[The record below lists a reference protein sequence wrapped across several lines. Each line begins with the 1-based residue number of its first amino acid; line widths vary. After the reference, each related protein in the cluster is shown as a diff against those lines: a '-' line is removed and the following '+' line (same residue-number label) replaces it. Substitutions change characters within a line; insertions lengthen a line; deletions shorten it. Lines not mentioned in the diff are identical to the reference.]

1 MDHILAA
8 CIGATIVFGSFLLA
22 EKYDKEMYAPV
33 LKSDGVW
40 YINKEKYKQHLK
52 KYAKTMRKT
61 KSKTIKN

>member
-8 CIGATIVFGSFLLA
+8 CIGATIVFSSLLLA
-22 EKYDKEMYAPV
+22 ERYDKERYAPV

-52 KYAKTMRKT
+52 K
-61 KSKTIKN
+61 